1 MFFNE
6 QYKES
11 ALILKRNNKFYSRIL
26 LVLAIAIA
34 GCGRDTNA
42 LPEDGPETVTKR
54 FYELI
59 SAAKMEGGS
68 TTASE
73 AFKLVDT
80 KLSNLNVNQFLEVI
94 KRYPEKFVVE
104 VGKTEIKGTQ
114 ALVSIS
120 YKLPSSFGGE
130 YTVHETLPLNID
142 PVTNTWKVDFTGD
155 TYGMQ
160 KDEAIEASKA
170 ETPPPPPVDPAK
182 SATTPAA
189 K

>member
-1 MFFNE
+1 M
-6 QYKES
+6 
-11 ALILKRNNKFYSRIL
+11 ILTRKKNGLYHCIL
-26 LVLAIAIA
+26 LILAIAMT
-34 GCGRDTNA
+34 GCGNNGNA
-42 LPEDGPETVTKR
+42 LPDDGPETVTKR

-80 KLSNLNVNQFLEVI
+80 KISNLNVNQFLEII
-94 KRYPEKFVVE
+94 KRYPEKFAVE

-120 YKLPSSFGGE
+120 YKMPSSFGGE
-130 YTVHETLPLNID
+130 YTVQEILPLNVD
-142 PVTNTWKVDFTGD
+142 PVTNTWKIDFTGD

-160 KDEAIEASKA
+160 KDEAIAASKA
-170 ETPPPPPVDPAK
+170 EGPPPVNPDK
-182 SATTPAA
+182 SEPSPGS